1 MARAYNPMKNYN
13 NFYYEI
19 YATSNLMLAWKK
31 AAKGKINK
39 DYVKEF
45 GSNLL
50 TNLFDLQNELKTK
63 TYNPKPLKVFILRD
77 PKTRKISKSA
87 FRDRI
92 VHHALIEI
100 IEPIFDKTFIY
111 DSCAN
116 RKDKGNLFAIK
127 RFYNFIKKVSRN
139 GKLNGWFN
147 KNSIKGY
154 CLKADIKHYF
164 DTVDHDILLNII
176 KRKITDKSIICLI
189 ELILN
194 NFNSK
199 INGKG
204 MPLGNLTSQ
213 FFANVY
219 LNELD
224 YFIKHKLKSKYYIRY
239 VDDFII
245 LHNSKEQLETWKYE
259 INKFLRVNLDLE
271 LHSEK
276 SKIIPILRGIDFVGF
291 RNFYRYRL
299 LRKRNIRKFHIKL
312 KEFNKKYYNKEI
324 NYDNIYDSMEGWTA
338 NAKQANTYSLRKT
351 LLKIFENE
359 FKYGVSFKEVNRYLK
374 N

>member
-19 YATSNLMLAWKK
+19 YATSNLMLVWKK

-100 IEPIFDKTFIY
+100 IEPIFDKIFIY

-116 RKDKGNLFAIK
+116 RKGKGNLFAIK
-127 RFYNFIKKVSRN
+127 RFDQFKRKISRN
-139 GKLNGWFN
+139 GKINGWYS
-147 KNSIKGY
+147 KNQVKGY

-164 DTVDHDILLNII
+164 DTVDHEKLI
-176 KRKITDKSIICLI
+176 KLIQRKISDENILWLI
-189 ELILN
+189 KLILN
-194 NFNSK
+194 NSQNISGGGANEEK
-199 INGKG
+199 AC
-204 MPLGNLTSQ
+204 PL
-213 FFANVY
+213 
-219 LNELD
+219 
-224 YFIKHKLKSKYYIRY
+224 
-239 VDDFII
+239 
-245 LHNSKEQLETWKYE
+245 E
-259 INKFLRVNLDLE
+259 I
-271 LHSEK
+271 
-276 SKIIPILRGIDFVGF
+276 
-291 RNFYRYRL
+291 
-299 LRKRNIRKFHIKL
+299 
-312 KEFNKKYYNKEI
+312 
-324 NYDNIYDSMEGWTA
+324 
-338 NAKQANTYSLRKT
+338 
-351 LLKIFENE
+351 
-359 FKYGVSFKEVNRYLK
+359 
-374 N
+374 